1 MASEYAFSCGNSKYY
16 VVPEYGRL
24 VVQRQDWLGRTFI
37 GYAADIAQ
45 ALALIKSDARSS
57 RLIELVFASP
67 GRLAASAP
75 AGEAGT
81 HGFAPKSLTQNDTCI
96 FRLLRD
102 GGPEG

>member
-57 RLIELVFASP
+57 RLIELVSASP
-67 GRLAASAP
+67 SESLAASAP

-81 HGFAPKSLTQNDTCI
+81 HGFAP
-96 FRLLRD
+96 
-102 GGPEG
+102 